1 MNALLRLVRGVD
13 DTPAVVR
20 QFARLHDP
28 SGGVLVIRPTPG
40 RGEGGIARDILRSL
54 GKRFDI
60 PRTPRAAPQLLESA
74 RIWLRA
80 EQIRRLIIMRA
91 NGRPAEDWQTL
102 IALRDTGLEELWLIL
117 QDAPL
122 RPDHRAALNGTTYD
136 EIAAQDMSGYLPRAP
151 PDRPPDPAPGAHP
164 PVPRAD
170 FVAFLARCSQLLG
183 DDDLKHVA
191 STYREAQQAT
201 GQWLDRRSQTSPA
214 EVFAFIGHLASVDS
228 VDRALT
234 RLRGA
239 QARLLL
245 AGLLLQIDAGRF
257 AAWHDATLRVQLT
270 APISQLLRAFA
281 STRSTA
287 LAALSLLTRWSAERL
302 SSISIADIDA
312 DATELRGGH
321 PVPDHAR
328 ALIRAHLLA
337 RTALNATPD
346 APLFT
351 GQDPA
356 GHASTRLLNAQL
368 DAIGELTG
376 LQFVGRQHARAP
388 TDEVGRWAAVTA
400 IAHVQR

>member
-80 EQIRRLIIMRA
+80 EQIRLLIIMRA
-91 NGRPAEDWQTL
+91 NGRPTEDWQTL
-102 IALRDTGLEELWLIL
+102 ISLRDTGLEELWLIL

-122 RPDHRAALNGTTYD
+122 QPDHRAALNAATYD

-151 PDRPPDPAPGAHP
+151 RDRPPDPAPGAHP
-164 PVPRAD
+164 PVPHAD
-170 FVAFLARCSQLLG
+170 FVAFLARCSELLD

-191 STYREAQQAT
+191 STYRAAQQAT

-214 EVFAFIGHLASVDS
+214 EVFAFLGHLASVDS
-228 VDRALT
+228 IDCALS

-257 AAWHDATLRVQLT
+257 AAWHDATPRIQLT
-270 APISQLLRAFA
+270 APISQLLRAFT
-281 STRSTA
+281 STPSTA
-287 LAALSLLTRWSAERL
+287 LAALSLLTRWSPERL
-302 SSISIADIDA
+302 SSIGIADIDA

-321 PVPDHAR
+321 PIPDHAR

-337 RTALNATPD
+337 RAAVIATPD
-346 APLFT
+346 APFFS

-356 GHASTRLLNAQL
+356 DRASTRLLNAQL
-368 DAIGELTG
+368 DAIADLTG
-376 LQFVGRQHARAP
+376 LQFVGRKHARAP
-388 TDEVGRWAAVTA
+388 TDEVGRWAAITA
-400 IAHVQR
+400 LAYVQR